1 MKISDITVGERAR
14 TSAGWLDDLQRSI
27 EQVGVLQPIG
37 VTPENELIFGHRRVM
52 ACQALGM
59 EDIPARILDI
69 NPDDPAHVLRMEQAE
84 NNIRKDFTAS
94 ERVEIARRI
103 EVALAGRQGERSDLS
118 TCANICTSDVG
129 EKTRDIAAKS
139 VGWSGE
145 TYRKAKKVIESGDEE
160 LKESVDSGEMSVNRA
175 YKQATQKTTPK
186 TITVRLAYSIAEDA
200 SSIITRAGGDYAT
213 KLALEIL
220 KREGHEVHHDQ
231 H

>member
-84 NNIRKDFTAS
+84 NNIRKDFTPS

-103 EVALAGRQGERSDLS
+103 ETALAGRVGANQHSPKSDDPETGRSD
-118 TCANICTSDVG
+118 
-129 EKTRDIAAKS
+129 DIAAKA
-139 VGWSGE
+139 VGWGRD

-160 LKESVDSGEMSVNRA
+160 LKESVDSGEVSVNRA
-175 YKQATQKTTPK
+175 YKQATQKTTSK
-186 TITVRLAYSIAEDA
+186 TITVRLAYLIEEDA
-200 SSIITRAGGDYAT
+200 SSIITRTGGDYAT

-220 KREGHEVHHDQ
+220 KREGHEIRHD
-231 H
+231 

>member
-103 EVALAGRQGERSDLS
+103 EEALAGRHGKNQHTKE
-118 TCANICTSDVG
+118 DVQTFAAPDSG
-129 EKTRDIAAKS
+129 NSRDIAAKS
-139 VGWSGE
+139 VGIVWEAWRRQSKCQ
-145 TYRKAKKVIESGDEE
+145 TS
-160 LKESVDSGEMSVNRA
+160 
-175 YKQATQKTTPK
+175 
-186 TITVRLAYSIAEDA
+186 
-200 SSIITRAGGDYAT
+200 AG
-213 KLALEIL
+213 
-220 KREGHEVHHDQ
+220 
-231 H
+231 

>member
-1 MKISDITVGERAR
+1 MKISEITIGDRAR
-14 TSAGWLDDLQRSI
+14 VSTGWMDDLQRSI

-37 VTPENELIFGHRRVM
+37 VTPDKELIFGYRRLM
-52 ACQALGM
+52 ACKAIGM

-103 EVALAGRQGERSDLS
+103 EEALVGRNGVRRDLGKCLPTS
-118 TCANICTSDVG
+118 TEGKST
-129 EKTRDIAAKS
+129 DIAAKS

-160 LKESVDSGEMSVNRA
+160 LKESVDSGEVSVNRA
-175 YKQATQKTTPK
+175 YKQATQKTTTK
-186 TITVRLAYSIAEDA
+186 TITVRLAYLIEEDA
-200 SSIITRAGGDYAT
+200 SSIITRTGGDYAT
-213 KLALEIL
+213 NLALEIL
-220 KREGHEVHHDQ
+220 KREGHEIRHD
-231 H
+231 

>member
-103 EVALAGRQGERSDLS
+103 EAALAGRHGKNQHTKE
-118 TCANICTSDVG
+118 DVQTFAAPDSG
-129 EKTRDIAAKS
+129 NSRDIAAKS

-160 LKESVDSGEMSVNRA
+160 LKESVDSGEVSVNRA
-175 YKQATQKTTPK
+175 YKQSTQKTTTK
-186 TITVRLAYSIAEDA
+186 TITVRLAYLIEEDA
-200 SSIITRAGGDYAT
+200 SSIITRTGGDYAT

-220 KREGHEVHHDQ
+220 KREGHEIRHD
-231 H
+231 

>member
-1 MKISDITVGERAR
+1 
-14 TSAGWLDDLQRSI
+14 
-27 EQVGVLQPIG
+27 
-37 VTPENELIFGHRRVM
+37 VM

-84 NNIRKDFTAS
+84 NNIRKDFTPS

-103 EVALAGRQGERSDLS
+103 EEALAGRQGGDRARGKCLPLESEGKS
-118 TCANICTSDVG
+118 T
-129 EKTRDIAAKS
+129 DIAAKS

-160 LKESVDSGEMSVNRA
+160 LKESVDSGDMSVNRA
-175 YKQATQKTTPK
+175 YKQATQKTTSK
-186 TITVRLAYSIAEDA
+186 TITVRLAYLIEEDA
-200 SSIITRAGGDYAT
+200 SSIITRTGGDYAT

-220 KREGHEVHHDQ
+220 KREGHEIRHD
-231 H
+231 

>member
-103 EVALAGRQGERSDLS
+103 EEALAGRHGGDNTKTQTFAPCSERGMS
-118 TCANICTSDVG
+118 
-129 EKTRDIAAKS
+129 RDIAAKS

-160 LKESVDSGEMSVNRA
+160 LKESVDSGEVSVNRA
-175 YKQATQKTTPK
+175 YKQATQKTTTK
-186 TITVRLAYSIAEDA
+186 TITVRLAYLIEEDA
-200 SSIITRAGGDYAT
+200 SSIITRTGGDYAT

-220 KREGHEVHHDQ
+220 KREGHEIRHD
-231 H
+231 